1 MIIFS
6 SWLFIELF
14 KIVSSQS
21 TPSHNDKRHERSDL
35 CFNNIS
41 HINLLSFISIVRFVI
56 IDIYSSWIDKRIRR
70 NFIWY
75 VFASISERERSDGIF
90 KFGYWR
96 IKRAIAPYV
105 SSFDI
110 CNEWRRNKTD
120 DKDNIDERQ

>member
-35 CFNNIS
+35 CFNRS
-41 HINLLSFISIVRFVI
+41 WHINRLSFISIVRFVMI
-56 IDIYSSWIDKRIRR
+56 EIFSSWLDNLTRR
-70 NFIWY
+70 DFIWD
-75 VFASISERERSDGIF
+75 VEASIRERERSDGIV
-90 KFGYWR
+90 KCGYWR
-96 IKRAIAPYV
+96 IKSAIAPYV

-120 DKDNIDERQ
+120 GNGSMDERQ